1 MGKSKTMNVS
11 TQFLLYVELKNGLK
25 WGFLRGQKPNEIPIS
40 FELKIHI
47 KNKGYY
53 IWQIA
58 SLVPFYKTQK
68 LFAQK
73 VQK

>member
-47 KNKGYY
+47 KN
-53 IWQIA
+53 
-58 SLVPFYKTQK
+58 QK
-68 LFAQK
+68 QRVLYLANC
-73 VQK
+73 